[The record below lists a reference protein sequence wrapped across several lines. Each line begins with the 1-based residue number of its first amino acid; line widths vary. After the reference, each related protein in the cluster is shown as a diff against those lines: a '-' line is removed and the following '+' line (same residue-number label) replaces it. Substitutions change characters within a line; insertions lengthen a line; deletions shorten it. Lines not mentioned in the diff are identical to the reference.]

1 MAERNLTEGALA
13 GHLRQMAVPAALG
26 MVFTTLYNVVDT
38 YYAGWISTGAQA
50 GLSVSFS
57 AFMMM
62 MAVGIG
68 LNMGAG
74 ALIGGALGE
83 KNPDKARAFSAGAI
97 GAAALLALGLMLAG
111 ILWGDGL
118 LRLMRVGDEVFST
131 ASSYLGVMFFGLPA
145 FMVGFTANGVLTAQ
159 GDTDTN
165 KQAQMIACI
174 VNIGLNPLLMFGALG
189 LPGLGF
195 HGIAVST
202 ILIQFGVAIWL
213 VTRALKTTAMRGV
226 SASQFMPGLPLTIV
240 LIKQSAPAS
249 LNMMVM
255 MAGGFLIQTHL
266 QPFGAAAVAG
276 YGIAF
281 RVEQLILLPIL
292 AISFA
297 TMPMVAQNFGARDYD
312 RVRQSVTLAWSA
324 ALGLSLI
331 GAVALALGGVA
342 LTRVFTDDPAAIA
355 SGTAYLRLAALMM
368 PAYSLMFIITSFF
381 QGVKRPIWS
390 SAIGIYRQIFGI
402 ALFPALF
409 VAYTDWGLTAVWAG
423 LFVAVWS
430 GFVFAVFLVFMVSRQ
445 TIGGMRLDFAG
456 VREAAA

>member
-1 MAERNLTEGALA
+1 MSERNLTEGALA

-38 YYAGWISTGAQA
+38 YYAGWISTEAQA

-83 KNPDKARAFSAGAI
+83 KAPQKARAFSAGAI
-97 GAAALLALGLMLAG
+97 GAAAMLALVLMMAGL
-111 ILWGDGL
+111 LWGDGL
-118 LRLMRVGDEVFST
+118 LRLMRVGPAVFGT
-131 ASSYLGVMFFGLPA
+131 ASTYLFVMFFGLPA

-165 KQAQMIACI
+165 KRAQMIASI
-174 VNIGLNPLLMFGALG
+174 VNVGLNPLLIYGALG

-202 ILIQFGVAIWL
+202 ILIQTGVAIWL
-213 VTRALKTTAMRGV
+213 VARALQTTAMRGV
-226 SASQFMPGLPLTIV
+226 RLDQFLPGVALTCE

-297 TMPMVAQNFGARDYD
+297 TMPMVAQNFGAKDYD
-312 RVRQSVTLAWSA
+312 RVRQSMTLAWSV
-324 ALGLSLI
+324 ALAMSLI
-331 GAVALALGGVA
+331 GAVVLALGGVTM
-342 LTRVFTDDPAAIA
+342 TRVFTDDPAAIA
-355 SGTAYLRLAALMM
+355 SGAAYLQLAALMM
-368 PAYSLMFIITSFF
+368 PAYSLMFIINSFF

-390 SAIGIYRQIFGI
+390 SAIGIYRQIF
-402 ALFPALF
+402 ALDLFPAIL

-423 LFVAVWS
+423 LFIAVWS
-430 GFVFAVFLVFMVSRQ
+430 GFVFAFFLTFLVSRQ
-445 TIGGMRLDFAG
+445 TIGGMRLDFTE
-456 VREAAA
+456 VRPTTT

>member
-1 MAERNLTEGALA
+1 MAERDLTEGALA
-13 GHLRQMAVPAALG
+13 GHLRKMAVPAALG

-38 YYAGWISTGAQA
+38 YFAGWISTEAQA

-83 KNPDKARAFSAGAI
+83 KNPDQARAFSAGAI
-97 GAAALLALGLMLAG
+97 GAAAMLAVVLMIAG
-111 ILWGDGL
+111 LVWGDGL
-118 LRLMRVGDEVFST
+118 LHLMRVGDEVFAT
-131 ASSYLGVMFFGLPA
+131 ASSYLFVMFFGLPA
-145 FMVGFTANGVLTAQ
+145 FMIGFTANGVLTAQ
-159 GDTDTN
+159 GDTDSN
-165 KQAQMIACI
+165 RQAQMVACL
-174 VNIGLNPLLMFGALG
+174 VNVGLNPLLIYGALG

-202 ILIQFGVAIWL
+202 ILIQIGVAIWL

-226 SASQFMPGLPLTIV
+226 LLSQFLPGLSLTYE

-297 TMPMVAQNFGARDYD
+297 AMPMVAQNFGAKDHD
-312 RVRQSVTLAWSA
+312 RVRQSVTLCWSV
-324 ALGLSLI
+324 ALAMSLV

-342 LTRVFTDDPAAIA
+342 MVRLFTDDAAAVA
-355 SGTAYLRLAALMM
+355 SGAAYLRLAALMM
-368 PAYSLMFIITSFF
+368 PAYSLMFIITSYF

-390 SAIGIYRQIFGI
+390 SAIGVYRQIFAL

-430 GFVFAVFLVFMVSRQ
+430 GFVFAFTLVFLISR
-445 TIGGMRLDFAG
+445 TAIGGMKLDFAG
-456 VREAAA
+456 LRAAAA

>member
-1 MAERNLTEGALA
+1 MSERNLTEGALA
-13 GHLRQMAVPAALG
+13 SHLRYMAVPAALG

-38 YYAGWISTGAQA
+38 YYAGWISTEAQA

-83 KNPDKARAFSAGAI
+83 KALEKARAYSAGAI
-97 GAAALLALGLMLAG
+97 GAAAMLALVLMAAGL
-111 ILWGDGL
+111 LWGDGL
-118 LRLMRVGDEVFST
+118 LRVMRGGPGVFDT
-131 ASSYLGVMFFGLPA
+131 ASSYLFVMFFGLPA

-165 KQAQMIACI
+165 KQAQMIASI
-174 VNIGLNPLLMFGALG
+174 VNVGLNPLLIYGALG

-202 ILIQFGVAIWL
+202 ILIQIGVAIWL
-213 VTRALKTTAMRGV
+213 VTRALKTTAMKGV
-226 SASQFMPGLPLTIV
+226 TLDQFVPGAALTYE

-312 RVRQSVTLAWSA
+312 RVRQTVTLCWTV
-324 ALGLSLI
+324 ALAMSLI
-331 GAVALALGGVA
+331 GAIVLALGGVA
-342 LTRVFTDDPAAIA
+342 MTRVFTDDPAAIA
-355 SGTAYLRLAALMM
+355 SGAAYLQLAALMM

-390 SAIGIYRQIFGI
+390 SAIGVYRQIFAL

-409 VAYTDWGLTAVWAG
+409 VTYTDWGLTAVWTG

-430 GFVFAVFLVFMVSRQ
+430 GFVFAFFLTFMISRQ
-445 TIGGMRLDFAG
+445 TIGGMKLDFSG
-456 VREAAA
+456 VRPAAI

>member
-1 MAERNLTEGALA
+1 MAERDLTTGALA
-13 GHLRQMAVPAALG
+13 DHLRQMAVPAALG

-38 YYAGWISTGAQA
+38 YYAGWISTAAQA
-50 GLSVSFS
+50 GLSVSFA

-83 KNPDKARAFSAGAI
+83 KDSEKARAFSAGAI
-97 GAAALLALGLMLAG
+97 GAAAILAILLMIIGLVWGDALLALMQ
-111 ILWGDGL
+111 
-118 LRLMRVGDEVFST
+118 VGDEVFST
-131 ASSYLGVMFFGLPA
+131 ASSYLFVMFFGLPA
-145 FMVGFTANGVLTAQ
+145 FMIGFTANGVLTAQ

-165 KQAQMIACI
+165 KQAQMIACLAN
-174 VNIGLNPLLMFGALG
+174 VGLNPLLIYGALG

-202 ILIQFGVAIWL
+202 ILIQTGVATWL
-213 VTRALKTTAMRGV
+213 VTRALKTTAMQGV
-226 SASQFMPGLPLTIV
+226 TLAQFLPSAALTFD

-255 MAGGFLIQTHL
+255 MTGGFLIQTHL

-297 TMPMVAQNFGARDYD
+297 TMPMVAQNFGAKDYD
-312 RVRQSVTLAWSA
+312 RVRQAVTLAWSV
-324 ALGLSLI
+324 ALAMSLI
-331 GAVALALGGVA
+331 GAILLALGGVA
-342 LTRVFTDDPAAIA
+342 MTRLFTDDPAAVA
-355 SGTAYLRLAALMM
+355 SGAAYLQLAALMM
-368 PAYSLMFIITSFF
+368 PAYSLMFIINSFF

-390 SAIGIYRQIFGI
+390 SAIGVYRQIFAL

-409 VAYTDWGLTAVWAG
+409 IAYTDWGLTAVWAG

-430 GFVFAVFLVFMVSRQ
+430 GFVLAFTLAFLIGGKA
-445 TIGGMRLDFAG
+445 IGGMRLDFAG
-456 VREAAA
+456 LRATAA

>member
-1 MAERNLTEGALA
+1 MAERDLTEGPLA
-13 GHLRQMAVPAALG
+13 GHLRMMAVPAALG

-38 YYAGWISTGAQA
+38 FYAGWISTAAQA
-50 GLSVSFS
+50 GLSVSFA

-83 KNPDKARAFSAGAI
+83 KNPERARAFSAGAI
-97 GAAALLALGLMLAG
+97 GAAAMLAMA
-111 ILWGDGL
+111 LMVVGL
-118 LRLMRVGDEVFST
+118 LFGDYLLFLMRVGDEVFET
-131 ASSYLGVMFFGLPA
+131 ASSYLFVMFFGLPA

-159 GDTDTN
+159 GDTKTN
-165 KQAQMIACI
+165 SRAQMVASI
-174 VNIGLNPLLMFGALG
+174 VNVGLNPLLIYGVLG

-202 ILIQFGVAIWL
+202 ILIQIGVATWL

-226 SASQFMPGLPLTIV
+226 TLAQFLPGLSLTFE
-240 LIKQSAPAS
+240 LAKQSAPAS

-276 YGIAF
+276 YGVAF

-297 TMPMVAQNFGARDYD
+297 TMPMVAQNFGAKNYD
-312 RVRQSVTLAWSA
+312 RVRQSVTLCWSV
-324 ALGLSLI
+324 ALAMSLV
-331 GAVALALGGVA
+331 GAVVLALGGVA
-342 LTRVFTDDPAAIA
+342 MTRLFTDDPDAVA
-355 SGTAYLRLAALMM
+355 SGAAYLRLAALMM
-368 PAYSLMFIITSFF
+368 PAYSLMFIITSYF

-390 SAIGIYRQIFGI
+390 SAIGVYRQIFAL

-430 GFVFAVFLVFMVSRQ
+430 GFIFAFTLVFLVSRKA
-445 TIGGMRLDFAG
+445 IGGMRLDFAG
-456 VREAAA
+456 VRAAVA

>member
-1 MAERNLTEGALA
+1 MAERDLTHGALA
-13 GHLRQMAVPAALG
+13 GHLRKMAVPAALG

-38 YYAGWISTGAQA
+38 YYAGWISTEAQA

-57 AFMMM
+57 AFMMI

-83 KNPDKARAFSAGAI
+83 KNPDKARALSAGAI
-97 GAAALLALGLMLAG
+97 GAAALLALVLMIAG

-118 LRLMRVGDEVFST
+118 LHLMRVRDEVFAT

-165 KQAQMIACI
+165 KQAQMVACL
-174 VNIGLNPLLMFGALG
+174 VNIGLNPLLMFGASG

-202 ILIQFGVAIWL
+202 ILIQCGVAVWL
-213 VTRALKTTAMRGV
+213 VTRALKTTAMQDV
-226 SASQFMPGLPLTIV
+226 TLSQFLPGFSLTV
-240 LIKQSAPAS
+240 ELIKQSAPAS

-297 TMPMVAQNFGARDYD
+297 TMPMVAQNFGAKNYD

-324 ALGLSLI
+324 ALSLSLI

-342 LTRVFTDDPAAIA
+342 MTRIFTDRFHA
-355 SGTAYLRLAALMM
+355 
-368 PAYSLMFIITSFF
+368 
-381 QGVKRPIWS
+381 
-390 SAIGIYRQIFGI
+390 
-402 ALFPALF
+402 
-409 VAYTDWGLTAVWAG
+409 
-423 LFVAVWS
+423 
-430 GFVFAVFLVFMVSRQ
+430 
-445 TIGGMRLDFAG
+445 
-456 VREAAA
+456 E

>member
-1 MAERNLTEGALA
+1 MSERNLTEGALA
-13 GHLRQMAVPAALG
+13 GHLRKMAVPAALG
-26 MVFTTLYNVVDT
+26 MMFTTLYNVVDT
-38 YYAGWISTGAQA
+38 YYAGWISTEAQA

-83 KNPDKARAFSAGAI
+83 KDPEKARAFSAGAI
-97 GAAALLALGLMLAG
+97 GAAAMLAFILMTAG
-111 ILWGDGL
+111 LLWGDGL
-118 LRLMRVGDEVFST
+118 LRLMRVGPGVFDT
-131 ASSYLGVMFFGLPA
+131 ASSYLFVMFFGLPA

-165 KQAQMIACI
+165 RQAQMIACI
-174 VNIGLNPLLMFGALG
+174 TNVGLNPLLIYGALG

-202 ILIQFGVAIWL
+202 ILIQIGVAAWL
-213 VTRALKTTAMRGV
+213 VSRALKTTAMRGV
-226 SASQFMPGLPLTIV
+226 TPDQFLPGAALTV
-240 LIKQSAPAS
+240 ELIRQSAPAS

-297 TMPMVAQNFGARDYD
+297 TMPMVAQNFGAKDHD
-312 RVRQSVTLAWSA
+312 RVRQSVTLAWSV
-324 ALGLSLI
+324 ALAMSLI
-331 GAVALALGGVA
+331 GAVALALFGVA
-342 LTRVFTDDPAAIA
+342 MVRVFTDDPAAIA
-355 SGTAYLRLAALMM
+355 SGAAYLQLAALMM

-390 SAIGIYRQIFGI
+390 SAIGIYRQIFAL

-409 VAYTDWGLTAVWAG
+409 VAHTDWGLTAVWAG

-430 GFVFAVFLVFMVSRQ
+430 GFVFAFFLTFLISRQ
-445 TIGGMRLDFAG
+445 TIGGMKLDFAG
-456 VREAAA
+456 VREATP

>member
-1 MAERNLTEGALA
+1 MSERNLTEGALA

-38 YYAGWISTGAQA
+38 YFAGWISTEAQA

-74 ALIGGALGE
+74 ALIGGALGR
-83 KNPDKARAFSAGAI
+83 KNLETARSFSAGAI
-97 GAAALLALGLMLAG
+97 GASVMLALVLMGAG
-111 ILWGDGL
+111 QLWGDGL
-118 LRLMRVGDEVFST
+118 LRLMRVGPGVFDT
-131 ASSYLGVMFFGLPA
+131 ASSYLFVMFFGLPA

-174 VNIGLNPLLMFGALG
+174 ANVGLNPLLIYGALG

-202 ILIQFGVAIWL
+202 ILIQIGVAAWL
-213 VTRALKTTAMRGV
+213 VSRALKTTAMRGV
-226 SASQFMPGLPLTIV
+226 AFYQFFPDAALTFE

-266 QPFGAAAVAG
+266 QPFGASAVAG

-297 TMPMVAQNFGARDYD
+297 TMPMVAQNFGAKDFD
-312 RVRQSVTLAWSA
+312 RVRQSVTLAWSV
-324 ALGLSLI
+324 ALALSLI
-331 GAVALALGGVA
+331 GAVVLALGGVA
-342 LTRVFTDDPAAIA
+342 MTRLFTDDADAVA
-355 SGTAYLRLAALMM
+355 SGAAYLRLAALMM
-368 PAYSLMFIITSFF
+368 PAYSLMFIVTSFF

-390 SAIGIYRQIFGI
+390 SAVGLYRQVFAL
-402 ALFPALF
+402 ALFPALL
-409 VAYTDWGLTAVWAG
+409 VAYTDWGLMAVWAG
-423 LFVAVWS
+423 LFLAVWS
-430 GFVFAVFLVFMVSRQ
+430 GLILAVILTFKISRQ
-445 TIGGMRLDFAG
+445 TIGGMKLDFEG
-456 VREAAA
+456 VRETTA

>member
-1 MAERNLTEGALA
+1 MSERNLTEGALA

-50 GLSVSFS
+50 GLSVSFA

-83 KNPDKARAFSAGAI
+83 KDPERARALSAGAI
-97 GAAALLALGLMLAG
+97 GAAAMLAVVLMAAGLM
-111 ILWGDGL
+111 WGDSL
-118 LRLMRVGDEVFST
+118 LRLMRVGPGVFET
-131 ASSYLGVMFFGLPA
+131 ASSYLFVMFFGLPA

-165 KQAQMIACI
+165 KQAQMVACI
-174 VNIGLNPLLMFGALG
+174 TNVGLNPLLIYGALG

-202 ILIQFGVAIWL
+202 ILIQFGVATWM
-213 VTRALKTTAMRGV
+213 VTRALKTTAMSGV
-226 SASQFMPGLPLTIV
+226 SLKQFLPGAALTWE

-297 TMPMVAQNFGARDYD
+297 TMPMVAQNFGAKDYD
-312 RVRQSVTLAWSA
+312 RVRQSVTLCWTV
-324 ALGLSLI
+324 ALVMSLI
-331 GAVALALGGVA
+331 GAVVLALGGVA
-342 LTRVFTDDPAAIA
+342 MTRFFTDDPAAIA
-355 SGTAYLRLAALMM
+355 SGAAYLQLAALMM

-381 QGVKRPIWS
+381 QGVQRPIWS
-390 SAIGIYRQIFGI
+390 SAIGVYRQIFAL

-409 VAYTDWGLTAVWAG
+409 VAYTDWGLTAVWTG

-430 GFVFAVFLVFMVSRQ
+430 GFVFAFFLTFMISRQ
-445 TIGGMRLDFAG
+445 TIGGMKLDFTG
-456 VREAAA
+456 VREATA

>member
-1 MAERNLTEGALA
+1 MAERDLTHGALA
-13 GHLRQMAVPAALG
+13 GHLRKMAVPAALG

-38 YYAGWISTGAQA
+38 YYAGWISTEAQA

-83 KNPDKARAFSAGAI
+83 KNPDKARALSAGAI
-97 GAAALLALGLMLAG
+97 GAAALLALVLMIAG

-118 LRLMRVGDEVFST
+118 LHLMRVGDEVFAT

-165 KQAQMIACI
+165 KQAQMVACL
-174 VNIGLNPLLMFGALG
+174 VNIGLNPLLMFGASG

-202 ILIQFGVAIWL
+202 ILIQCGVAVWL
-213 VTRALKTTAMRGV
+213 VTRALKTTAMQDV
-226 SASQFMPGLPLTIV
+226 TLSQFLPGFSLTV
-240 LIKQSAPAS
+240 ELIKQSAPAS

-292 AISFA
+292 AISFT
-297 TMPMVAQNFGARDYD
+297 TMPMVAQNFGAKNYD

-324 ALGLSLI
+324 ALSLSLI

-342 LTRVFTDDPAAIA
+342 MTRIFTDDPAAIA
-355 SGTAYLRLAALMM
+355 SGAAYLQLAALMM

-381 QGVKRPIWS
+381 QGVRRPIWS
-390 SAIGIYRQIFGI
+390 SAVGIYRQIFAL

-423 LFVAVWS
+423 LFAAVWS
-430 GFVFAVFLVFMVSRQ
+430 GFVFAFFLTFMISRQ
-445 TIGGMRLDFAG
+445 TIGGMKLDFAG
-456 VREAAA
+456 VREATA

>member
-1 MAERNLTEGALA
+1 MSERNLTEGALA

-38 YYAGWISTGAQA
+38 YYAGWISTEAQA

-83 KNPDKARAFSAGAI
+83 KAPEKARAFSAGAI
-97 GAAALLALGLMLAG
+97 GAAAMLALVLMVAGL
-111 ILWGDGL
+111 LWGDGL
-118 LRLMRVGDEVFST
+118 LRLMRVGPGVFEA
-131 ASSYLGVMFFGLPA
+131 ASSYLFVMFFGLPA

-174 VNIGLNPLLMFGALG
+174 TNVGLNPLLIYGALG

-202 ILIQFGVAIWL
+202 ILIQIGVAIWL
-213 VTRALKTTAMRGV
+213 VTRALKTTAMKGV
-226 SASQFMPGLPLTIV
+226 TLEQFLPGAVLTYE

-297 TMPMVAQNFGARDYD
+297 TMPMVAQNFGAKEYD

-331 GAVALALGGVA
+331 GAIFLALGGVA
-342 LTRVFTDDPAAIA
+342 MTRVFTDDPAAIA
-355 SGTAYLRLAALMM
+355 SGAAYLQLAALMM

-390 SAIGIYRQIFGI
+390 SAIGIYRQIFAL
-402 ALFPALF
+402 ALFPALL
-409 VAYTDWGLTAVWAG
+409 VAYTDWGLTAVWTG

-430 GFVFAVFLVFMVSRQ
+430 GFVFAFFLMFMISRQ
-445 TIGGMRLDFAG
+445 TIGGMKLDFTG
-456 VREAAA
+456 VRPAAT

>member
-1 MAERNLTEGALA
+1 MSERNLTEGAL
-13 GHLRQMAVPAALG
+13 GDHLRKMALPAALG
-26 MVFTTLYNVVDT
+26 MLFTTLYNVVDT
-38 YYAGWISTGAQA
+38 FYAGWISTEAQA

-62 MAVGIG
+62 MAVGVG

-83 KNPDKARAFSAGAI
+83 KAPQKARAYGAGAI
-97 GAAALLALGLMLAG
+97 GAAAILALLLMSAGL
-111 ILWGDGL
+111 IWGDSL
-118 LRLMRVGDEVFST
+118 LRLMRVGPGVFNT
-131 ASSYLGVMFFGLPA
+131 ASSYLFVMFFGLPA
-145 FMVGFTANGVLTAQ
+145 FMIGSTANGVLTAQ
-159 GDTDTN
+159 GDTNAN
-165 KQAQMIACI
+165 KRAQMIASV
-174 VNIGLNPLLMFGALG
+174 VNVGLNPLLIYGALG

-202 ILIQFGVAIWL
+202 ILIQTGVGIWL
-213 VTRALKTTAMRGV
+213 VTKALRTTAMKGV
-226 SASQFMPGLPLTIV
+226 TPGQFLPGAALTYDLV
-240 LIKQSAPAS
+240 RQSAPAS

-297 TMPMVAQNFGARDYD
+297 AMPMVAQNFGARDFD
-312 RVRQSVTLAWSA
+312 RVRQTVTLAWTV
-324 ALGLSLI
+324 ALCLSLI
-331 GAVALALGGVA
+331 GAIVLALGGVA
-342 LTRVFTDDPAAIA
+342 MTRVFTDDPAAIA
-355 SGTAYLRLAALMM
+355 SGAAYLQLAALMM

-390 SAIGIYRQIFGI
+390 SAIGVYRQIFAL
-402 ALFPALF
+402 ALFPAVF
-409 VAYTDWGLTAVWAG
+409 VALTDWGLTAVWTG

-430 GFVFAVFLVFMVSRQ
+430 GFFLAFFLTFRISRQ
-445 TIGGMRLDFAG
+445 TIGGMKLDFTG
-456 VREAAA
+456 VRKATA